1 MTAVAAACYDSHV
14 VAKVSCTIRAPQCAA
29 IEGDAIMS
37 MLDIALVAGVL
48 LLAVLI
54 VARKKR

>member
-1 MTAVAAACYDSHV
+1 
-14 VAKVSCTIRAPQCAA
+14 
-29 IEGDAIMS
+29 MS

>member
-1 MTAVAAACYDSHV
+1 M
-14 VAKVSCTIRAPQCAA
+14 
-29 IEGDAIMS
+29 EGDTIMS